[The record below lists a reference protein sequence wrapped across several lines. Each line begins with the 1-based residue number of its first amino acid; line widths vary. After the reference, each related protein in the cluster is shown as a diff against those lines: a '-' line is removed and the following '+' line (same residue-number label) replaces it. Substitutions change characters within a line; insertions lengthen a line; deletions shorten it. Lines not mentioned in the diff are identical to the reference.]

1 MKSKRLFNVKL
12 NLSEYSNRVTMKHRR
27 AKISNKWNSTEG
39 LTKNQKYDKRCY
51 VHTYIKYPI
60 HARVLT
66 SPVFA
71 DRTVFFFIFH
81 AVCVSSQ
88 NSIEKFGK
96 PTLMGIPVQCNPNGN
111 RHFFPSNLWKPIAN
125 WNIQQSIHIDYVNN
139 WTKGSV
145 LVS

>member
-1 MKSKRLFNVKL
+1 MTRDVMSTPT
-12 NLSEYSNRVTMKHRR
+12 SNTQSMP
-27 AKISNKWNSTEG
+27 
-39 LTKNQKYDKRCY
+39 D
-51 VHTYIKYPI
+51 
-60 HARVLT
+60 LT

-71 DRTVFFFIFH
+71 DRTGFFFFIFH

-125 WNIQQSIHIDYVNN
+125 
-139 WTKGSV
+139 
-145 LVS
+145 

>member
-1 MKSKRLFNVKL
+1 MFWNQKCLFNVKL
-12 NLSEYSNRVTMKHRR
+12 NLSEYSNRETMKHRR

-39 LTKNQKYDKRCY
+39 LTKDQKYDKRCY

-60 HARVLT
+60 HARFDI
-66 SPVFA
+66 SCFFVF
-71 DRTVFFFIFH
+71 FH

-88 NSIEKFGK
+88 NSIEQFGK

-125 WNIQQSIHIDYVNN
+125 WNIQWTIHIDYYVNN